1 LAVDYEVQGHIATI
15 TLNRP
20 EAMNALDPETSVALD
35 AIWKRVRED
44 DNVRVVVLTGA
55 GDRAFCAGADL
66 KKTMPPSETFA
77 QLTFGKDAG
86 NGTRLMTEKP
96 VIAAINGFAVGGGLE
111 LAMRCDLRIAVDTAK
126 LGLTEARVGSIP
138 GAGGTQRLPRLV
150 GLTNAL
156 MMLMTAEP
164 ITAEEAYRIGL
175 INKIVPKESLMTEA
189 YALAEKIAAN
199 APLAVRAVKRLAH
212 QGLNMTLE
220 AGLEAE
226 RFTMGVLRDSK
237 DRIEGRLA
245 FQQKRKPVFR
255 GE

>member
-1 LAVDYEVQGHIATI
+1 LAVEYELRGHIATI

-20 EAMNALDPETSVALD
+20 EAMNALDPETSAALD
-35 AIWKRVRED
+35 GRWREVRED
-44 DNVRVVVLTGA
+44 DQVWVVVITGA

-66 KKTMPPSETFA
+66 KKTMPPAETFA

-86 NGTRLMTEKP
+86 NGTRLTSEKP
-96 VIAAINGFAVGGGLE
+96 IIAAINGIAVGGGLE
-111 LAMRCDLRIAVDTAK
+111 LAMRCDLRIAADTAR
-126 LGLTEARVGSIP
+126 LGLTEVRVGSIP

-164 ITAEEAYRIGL
+164 ISAEEALRIGL
-175 INKIVPKESLMTEA
+175 VNRVVPRASLMDEA
-189 YALAEKIAAN
+189 YAVAEKIAGN

-212 QGLNMTLE
+212 QGMNMTLE

-237 DRIEGRLA
+237 DRIEGRRA
-245 FQQKRKPVFR
+245 FQEKRKPVFR